1 MPVQSRS
8 RKERAALHQTSKAAT
23 VDAVAALLAR
33 AESDGLSQ
41 TELRDP
47 ALYINRELSWLEFNA
62 RVLEEAFD
70 ERNPLLER
78 VKFLAICGSN
88 LDEFYETRV
97 AALLNQLATGQSFE
111 AGRDALSP
119 KEQLDLIHRTV
130 QGHTAL
136 KRRLLREAL
145 IPQLARHGIH
155 LLDYATLP
163 GATKEELR
171 AYFEREV
178 FPVLTPLGVDAG
190 RPFPHISSLSL
201 NLLVVVR
208 DESGDRFARIKVPPV
223 LPRFVPVRPP
233 VARQEPQP
241 EPEPAL
247 TDTPSRSVPPV
258 PPAPTVAFT
267 YLEQVIAAN
276 LDMLFPGKNVVRA
289 YYFRVTRN
297 ADLAIREAEAEDLL
311 ETIEE
316 SLERRLFGFV
326 VRLEVDSDTPR
337 ATRAWLAEQ
346 LDFDPERVHINEGP
360 LSLRDLMALT
370 RIDRPDLKDPPFAPR
385 MPSDWPR
392 DGSNV
397 LEIINRRDIL
407 LHHPYDSF
415 APVVDFVRSATE
427 PAVLAIKQTL
437 YRVGVNS
444 PIVDG
449 LLEARDDDTQVAVMV
464 ELKARGDEESN
475 IGWAR
480 ALEQAGVHVVY
491 GLLGLKTHCKLALLV
506 RKEADGLRRYAHLGT
521 GNYNAQTARIYTDF
535 GLFTAD
541 PDICADVSDL
551 FNYLT
556 GYSAQR
562 QFRKL
567 IVAPSNLRDQLVEL
581 IEREAAHGEHGH
593 LIFKMNALVDSEM
606 VETLYRAARAGVTVD
621 LIVRGACCL
630 RPGVPGVSDRIRVV
644 SIIGRFLEH
653 SRVFYFA
660 NGEKGREEGRDA
672 IYLGSADLM
681 PRNLNR
687 RVEVLFPLEAPAL
700 KAQVRDYILPLL
712 LNDNVKARML
722 QPDGT
727 YQRRH
732 PEPDEREIDA
742 QATLLAEATAIAR
755 P

>member
-1 MPVQSRS
+1 MPVRSRS
-8 RKERAALHQTSKAAT
+8 RKERAERHQSSKAAT
-23 VDAVAALLAR
+23 VDAVTALLAR
-33 AESDGLSQ
+33 AESDGLGQS
-41 TELRDP
+41 ELRDP

-62 RVLEEAFD
+62 RVLEEAYD

-130 QGHTAL
+130 QAHTAL
-136 KRRLLREAL
+136 KRRLLREEI
-145 IPQLARHGIH
+145 IPQLAQRGIH

-233 VARQEPQP
+233 AAKHEPAP
-241 EPEPAL
+241 DPDPAL
-247 TDTPSRSVPPV
+247 TEMPSRSVPPV
-258 PPAPTVAFT
+258 PPVPAVAFT

-326 VRLEVDSDTPR
+326 VRLEVDADTPR

-346 LDFDPERVHINEGP
+346 LDFDPEKVHINEGP

-385 MPSDWPR
+385 MPAEWPR
-392 DGSNV
+392 DGSTV
-397 LEIINRRDIL
+397 LEIISRRDIL

-480 ALEQAGVHVVY
+480 ALEQAGVHVAY
-491 GLLGLKTHCKLALLV
+491 GLVGLKTHCKLTLIV
-506 RKEADGLRRYAHLGT
+506 RREADGLRRYAHLGT
-521 GNYNAQTARIYTDF
+521 GNYNAQTARLYTDL
-535 GLFTAD
+535 GLFTND
-541 PDICADVSDL
+541 PGICGDL
-551 FNYLT
+551 LRVFNNLT
-556 GYSAQR
+556 GYADR
-562 QFRKL
+562 TETHHL
-567 IVAPSNLRDQLVEL
+567 LVAPANLRSGLEWRVRRE
-581 IEREAAHGEHGH
+581 IEHARRGLPARIA
-593 LIFKMNALVDSEM
+593 FKMNAL
-606 VETLYRAARAGVTVD
+606 
-621 LIVRGACCL
+621 
-630 RPGVPGVSDRIRVV
+630 
-644 SIIGRFLEH
+644 
-653 SRVFYFA
+653 
-660 NGEKGREEGRDA
+660 
-672 IYLGSADLM
+672 
-681 PRNLNR
+681 
-687 RVEVLFPLEAPAL
+687 
-700 KAQVRDYILPLL
+700 
-712 LNDNVKARML
+712 
-722 QPDGT
+722 
-727 YQRRH
+727 
-732 PEPDEREIDA
+732 
-742 QATLLAEATAIAR
+742 
-755 P
+755 